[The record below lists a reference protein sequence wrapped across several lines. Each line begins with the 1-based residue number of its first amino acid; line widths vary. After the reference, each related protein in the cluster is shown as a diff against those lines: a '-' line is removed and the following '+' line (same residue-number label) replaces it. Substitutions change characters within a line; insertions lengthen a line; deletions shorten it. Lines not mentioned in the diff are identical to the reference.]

1 MSKDNLTPELR
12 NIFKAIKKDI
22 VTKYPIDIIPIQY
35 FIYAVM
41 CDNKCTANKL
51 LDKILFTDTR
61 DKIKTSIEQNI
72 NLNKRP
78 FVNGDPPYDGI
89 YDECLE
95 KLRENLD
102 IINSGDFLL
111 SVFEN
116 DVSVQNMFMSNGINK
131 SQLENALLMVN
142 DKPKG
147 KNSVAVKSKQRVVS
161 NDSGETE
168 KELINLTALAAKGM
182 VPSAYGV
189 EDIIRNKIFV
199 ALSRVAHNNVLLVG
213 EKGCGKSTITKHI
226 ANMLS
231 NDEVPNSLLNRQL
244 MAVEIP
250 TLSFSA
256 MPRHIFDAQ
265 FKAILKDAN
274 KRNKYIFLIDNL
286 DSFYTDPRYIDTSA
300 ESILTMMLAMPN
312 IPVIC
317 NVSYSVYTNH
327 IESKGG
333 LPNTTVI
340 KIEQKTE
347 EEVIDILNQSK
358 RIYESLYNVLFTDEA
373 IKKCVALAKR
383 FKTKNTLIATA
394 SDFLDVCGAT
404 KMINKPTDKE
414 LAKLE
419 IKLGEIINERALA
432 AEDNDGELY
441 DELTKQEIVVKSEIA
456 NRQKTLSLTITPS
469 LIDVE
474 DIVEIVGNYIDTPIT
489 ELSKEE
495 RSELKSLDIKIK
507 EKVIGQDSAVE
518 ETSMAVKRH
527 RVGLGNT
534 GKPAVLLFI
543 GDSGSGKT
551 YLSKVLSNIVFGDDK
566 SFVRLDMSEY
576 SDKTSVT
583 KLYGS
588 SPGYIGYENGGILTS
603 SIKKNGHCVLLL
615 DEIEKASE
623 DVHNAL
629 LQMFDEGRM
638 TDNKG
643 ETVDFSNVI
652 VIMTSNVGT
661 KEALLRGKGVGF
673 VNDEKLK
680 SDIIKKSLK
689 QKFRPEFIN
698 RIDSI
703 VLFNKLT
710 QENLEQIVLLEIN
723 KLRDR
728 VRDINYDFDDGFI
741 ERAKEIILSEMDYDD
756 GMGARPILRIL
767 QHKVENKLTDYII
780 EHNPSANAV
789 FDKSILD

>member
-12 NIFKAIKKDI
+12 NVLKTIKKDI
-22 VTKYPIDIIPIQY
+22 IVKYPIDIIPIQY
-35 FIYAVM
+35 FIYAIM

-61 DKIKTSIEQNI
+61 DKIKTSIEQDMES
-72 NLNKRP
+72 NKRS
-78 FVNGDPPYDGI
+78 FVSGDPPYDRI
-89 YDECLE
+89 YDECLN
-95 KLRENLD
+95 KLRANLD
-102 IINSGDFLL
+102 VVNSGDFLL
-111 SVFEN
+111 SVFDN
-116 DVSVQNMFMSNGINK
+116 DVKTQNMFMDNGINK
-131 SQLENALLMVN
+131 TQLEDALSMVN
-142 DKPKG
+142 DKPK
-147 KNSVAVKSKQRVVS
+147 KLANTVAKTKTRVNA

-168 KELINLTALAAKGM
+168 RELINLTAIAAKGM
-182 VPSAYGV
+182 IPEAYGV
-189 EDIIRNKIFV
+189 DNIIRNKIFV
-199 ALSRVAHNNVLLVG
+199 ALSRVSHNNVLLVG
-213 EKGCGKSTITKHI
+213 ERGCGKSTITKHI
-226 ANMLS
+226 ANMLT
-231 NDEVPNSLLNRQL
+231 NDDVPNSLLNRQL
-244 MAVEIP
+244 MVVEIP
-250 TLSFSA
+250 TLSFSS

-274 KRNKYIFLIDNL
+274 KRNQYIFLVDNL
-286 DSFYTDPRYIDTSA
+286 DSFFTDSRYVDTST
-300 ESILTMMLAMPN
+300 ENILYMMLAMPN

-317 NVSYSVYTNH
+317 NVSYSVYTNY

-347 EEVIDILNQSK
+347 DEVVEILKQSK
-358 RIYESLYNVLFTDEA
+358 VIYENLYNVSFTEEA
-373 IKKCVALAKR
+373 IKKCVSLGKKY
-383 FKTKNTLIATA
+383 KTKNTLIATA
-394 SDFLDVCGAT
+394 ADFLDVCGAT
-404 KMINKPTDKE
+404 KMITKPADKE

-419 IKLGEIINERALA
+419 INLGEIINERTLA
-432 AEDNDGELY
+432 AEDNDGDLY
-441 DELTKQEIVVKSEIA
+441 DELTKQEILIKSEIA
-456 NRQKTLSLTITPS
+456 NRQKLLSLSTEPMV
-469 LIDVE
+469 IDVKE
-474 DIVEIVGNYIDTPIT
+474 VLEIIGDYTETPMSEI
-489 ELSKEE
+489 SKEE
-495 RSELKSLDIKIK
+495 REELKSLSNKIK

-534 GKPAVLLFI
+534 GKPAVLLFV

-551 YLSKVLSNIVFGDDK
+551 YLSKVLSNIVFGNDK

-576 SDKTSVT
+576 SDKTSVN

-603 SIKKNGHCVLLL
+603 SIKKNGNCVLLL

-710 QENLEQIVLLEIN
+710 KENLDQIILLEIN
-723 KLRDR
+723 KLKER
-728 VRDINYDFDDGFI
+728 VKNINYDLDNGFI
-741 ERAKEIILSEMDYDD
+741 ERAKELILEDMDYDE

-767 QHKVENKLTDYII
+767 QHRVENKLTDYII
-780 EHNPSANAV
+780 DNNPPAGTV
-789 FDKSILD
+789 FNESILD

>member
-1 MSKDNLTPELR
+1 MSKDNLTAELR
-12 NIFKAIKKDI
+12 NVFKTIKKDI

-41 CDNKCTANKL
+41 CDNKCTANKM
-51 LDKILFTDTR
+51 LDKILFIDTR
-61 DKIKTSIEQNI
+61 NKIKTVIEQEI
-72 NLNKRP
+72 DSNKKEII
-78 FVNGDPPYDGI
+78 GGEPPYDVF
-89 YDECLE
+89 YDECLTR
-95 KLRENLD
+95 LSGSLD
-102 IINSGDFLL
+102 TINSGDFLL
-111 SVFEN
+111 CVFEN
-116 DVSVQNMFMSNGINK
+116 DVNIQNIFMSNGVNK
-131 SQLENALLMVN
+131 SQLENALSMVN
-142 DKPKG
+142 DKPK
-147 KNSVAVKSKQRVVS
+147 KNNKSKEKQHS
-161 NDSGETE
+161 NHRDSGETE

-182 VPSAYGV
+182 VPPAYGV
-189 EDIIRNKIFV
+189 DEIIRGKIFV
-199 ALSRVAHNNVLLVG
+199 ALSRVAYNNVLLVG
-213 EKGCGKSTITKHI
+213 EKGVGKSTITKHI
-226 ANMLS
+226 ANMLV
-231 NDEVPNSLLNRQL
+231 NDDVPNSLLNRQL
-244 MAVEIP
+244 MVLEIP
-250 TLSFSA
+250 SLSFSA

-274 KRNKYIFLIDNL
+274 KRNQYIFLIDNL
-286 DSFYTDPRYIDTSA
+286 DSFYTDPRYVDTSA
-300 ESILTMMLAMPN
+300 ESILHMLLAMPN

-317 NVSYSVYTNH
+317 NVSYSVYTNY
-327 IESKGG
+327 IEAKGG

-340 KIEQKTE
+340 KVENKDEKEVTE
-347 EEVIDILNQSK
+347 ILKQAK
-358 RIYESLYNVLFTDEA
+358 HIYEVLYNVSYTDEA
-373 IKKCVALAKR
+373 IERCVKLAKR
-383 FKTKNTLIATA
+383 FKNKGTLIASA
-394 SDFLDVCGAT
+394 SDLIDICGTT
-404 KMINKPTDKE
+404 KMINKPADKE
-414 LAKLE
+414 LAKME
-419 IKLGEIINERALA
+419 IKLGELINERTLA
-432 AEDNDGELY
+432 AEENNGNIY
-441 DELTKQEIVVKSEIA
+441 DELTKQEIALKSEIA
-456 NRQKTLSLTITPS
+456 SRQKVLSLSTHPI

-474 DIVEIVGNYIDTPIT
+474 DVLEIVGGYTETPLSEI
-489 ELSKEE
+489 SKEE
-495 RSELKSLDIKIK
+495 REELKSLDIKIK

-527 RVGLGNT
+527 RVGLGNN
-534 GKPAVLLFI
+534 GKPAVLLFV

-551 YLSKVLSNIVFGDDK
+551 YLSKVLSNIVFGNDK

-673 VNDEKLK
+673 VGDEKLK

-710 QENLEQIVLLEIN
+710 KENLEQIVLLEIN

-728 VRDINYDFDDGFI
+728 VKDINYDFDDSFI
-741 ERAKEIILSEMDYDD
+741 ERAKEIILEDMDYDD
-756 GMGARPILRIL
+756 GLGARPILRIL

-780 EHNPSANAV
+780 DNNPPDGTV
-789 FDKSILD
+789 FNREILSD

>member
-12 NIFKAIKKDI
+12 NIFKTIKKDI
-22 VTKYPIDIIPIQY
+22 ITKYPIDIIPIQY

-72 NLNKRP
+72 DLNKRP
-78 FVNGDPPYDGI
+78 FVNGDPPYDSI

-95 KLRENLD
+95 ELRKNLD
-102 IINSGDFLL
+102 VINSGDFLL

-116 DVSVQNMFMSNGINK
+116 DINVQNMFMDNGINK

-142 DKPKG
+142 DKPKN
-147 KNSVAVKSKQRVVS
+147 KNSVAVKTKQRVGS
-161 NDSGETE
+161 NDSGEAE

-189 EDIIRNKIFV
+189 EEVIRNKIFV

-226 ANMLS
+226 ANMLA
-231 NDEVPNSLLNRQL
+231 NDDVPNSLLNRQL
-244 MAVEIP
+244 MVVEIP

-256 MPRHIFDAQ
+256 MPRHIFDTQ
-265 FKAILKDAN
+265 FKTILKDAN

-286 DSFYTDPRYIDTSA
+286 DSYYTDPRYVDTSA
-300 ESILTMMLAMPN
+300 ENILTMMLAMPN

-317 NVSYSVYTNH
+317 NVSYSVYTNY
-327 IESKGG
+327 IESRGG

-347 EEVIDILNQSK
+347 EEVIDILSQSK
-358 RIYESLYNVLFTDEA
+358 HIYETLYNVSFTDEA
-373 IKKCVALAKR
+373 IKKCVTLAKR

-394 SDFLDVCGAT
+394 SDFLDICGAT
-404 KMINKPTDKE
+404 KMINKPVDKE

-432 AEDNDGELY
+432 AEDNDGDLY
-441 DELTKQEIVVKSEIA
+441 DDYTKQEIVIKSEIA
-456 NRQKTLSLTITPS
+456 NRQKTLSLTLTPS
-469 LIDVE
+469 VIDVE
-474 DIVEIVGNYIDTPIT
+474 DVAEIIGEYTDTPMT

-495 RSELKSLDIKIK
+495 RTELKSLDIKIK

-551 YLSKVLSNIVFGDDK
+551 YLSKVLSNIVFGNDK

-673 VNDEKLK
+673 VSDEKLK

-710 QENLEQIVLLEIN
+710 KENLEQIVLLEIN

-728 VRDINYDFDDGFI
+728 VKDINYDFDDSFI
-741 ERAKEIILSEMDYDD
+741 ERAKELILEEMDYDD

-780 EHNPSANAV
+780 DNNPPVGTV
-789 FDKSILD
+789 FNKSVLD